1 VEYQP
6 LEPNEYDIHRIISR
20 IKAEEEIWNKVVDE
34 IFDLDSIVSRD
45 KKLRHLSRY
54 VKDIFGLKIVV
65 GTYRDV
71 RRVHNALQK
80 RGWSKSVLGEFGIES
95 RKSTQRLQF
104 VEVKDYLSSEER
116 KQSGWEAMK
125 SVVQWWDKTFEIQIQ
140 PLPNFHHERE
150 YLTRESHNSFKLNRE
165 QVRRQVAEQ
174 VPLFRF
180 YQDLLQWLFLS
191 PQLPA
196 PVHGGVKALLVE

>member
-1 VEYQP
+1 M
-6 LEPNEYDIHRIISR
+6 LT
-20 IKAEEEIWNKVVDE
+20 KC
-34 IFDLDSIVSRD
+34 
-45 KKLRHLSRY
+45 
-54 VKDIFGLKIVV
+54 
-65 GTYRDV
+65 
-71 RRVHNALQK
+71 
-80 RGWSKSVLGEFGIES
+80 GIEL
-95 RKSTQRLQF
+95 RKSSQQLRF
-104 VEVKDYLSSEER
+104 VEVKDYLSSDQR
-116 KQSGWEAMK
+116 KKTGWEAMK

-165 QVRRQVAEQ
+165 QVRKQVAEQ